1 MGTRIH
7 KSLRRQDITF
17 EDKDQALRDDVRRL
31 GAMVGDL
38 IREQSGEDLF
48 ELVEN
53 ARLRAIR
60 RREGNE
66 KPGEDLAS
74 LVKNLDPDLALQV
87 IRSFSTYFQI
97 VNTAE
102 KVHRIRRRREYLL
115 SVDQNQPGGLED
127 TFLKLKASG
136 MDIDGLQTLL
146 DSMLIEPVF
155 TAHPTEPTRRTILR
169 KEQNIVKHL
178 VDLLNP
184 TLTPQES
191 YAALQN
197 IRLLVTTGWQTDE
210 HPSEQMTVADELEH
224 VLFFVTDVL
233 YRTIPPFYEDIHEAV
248 NRIYGKEGKNLEL
261 PNIVK
266 FSSWVGGDMDGN
278 PNVNAKTIRDTLARQ
293 RSLILDLYYKECASI
308 SAKLSQSTDRATFGQ
323 GMLDKIEE
331 YRGIFPNAH
340 HAVPARHRD
349 MPYRVFLRLV
359 QQRLQST
366 YDDDIFPYEK
376 VSQFVADIELVAE
389 SLAFNKGKYAGLF
402 SVQRLLRRIHT
413 FGFHLVTLDVRQD
426 SHVHRRVIAECL
438 GEDDWL
444 DRSAEERT
452 ERIIEAIKTREGVP
466 MSLSTRARKTISV
479 FQAIAF
485 CRRKYGR
492 KSIGPF
498 IISMTQGADDILSV
512 LLLAQWG
519 ELHNRRGEVPL
530 DIAPLLETV
539 DDLHNG
545 SEILESLLGTELY
558 REHLL
563 RRRNRQTV
571 MIGYSDSNK
580 DGGLA
585 SARWALQTAQ
595 ETLVNKVE
603 SHDIELTLFHGRGG
617 TISRGG
623 SKTHVAVLGA
633 PPGTV
638 NGRLRVTE
646 QGEIIN
652 EKYGLRGIALRTLEQ
667 VTGSVA
673 LATALP
679 KHRGNDMPE
688 WHEMMDVIA
697 AESRRAYRKL
707 IYETPQFYEYFR
719 KATPI
724 DLIERMRIGSR
735 PSSRRSQSGIEDLR
749 AIPWVFSWSQARFVL
764 PGWFGLGTG
773 LARAA
778 EQFSDDAFREMFV
791 EWYFMRTL
799 TADAEMVLAK
809 SDLGISELY
818 SRLADDLHDQFFPII
833 VKEHELTRDLIL
845 EYSDHEA
852 LLEGDI
858 TLQRAIMLRNPYV
871 DPMSLMQVDLLS
883 RWRASNSEDE
893 DLFTALL
900 ASVNGIAQALQ
911 NTG

>member
-1 MGTRIH
+1 MGTGIE
-7 KSLRRQDITF
+7 KTLRRQDITF
-17 EDKDQALRDDVRRL
+17 EDKDQALRDDVRTL

-38 IREQSGEDLF
+38 IREQNGEELF

-53 ARLRAIR
+53 ARVRAIR
-60 RREGNE
+60 RREDNE
-66 KPGEDLAS
+66 KTGEELAK
-74 LVKNLDPDLALQV
+74 LVENLDPELALQL
-87 IRSFSTYFQI
+87 IRGFSTYFQM

-102 KVHRIRRRREYLL
+102 KVHRIRRRREYLRD
-115 SVDQNQPGGLED
+115 VDQNQPGGLEESL
-127 TFLKLKASG
+127 LKLKASG
-136 MDIDGLQTLL
+136 MDIDGLQALL

-169 KEQNIVKHL
+169 KEQDIVRHL

-184 TLTPQES
+184 TMTPQEAN
-191 YAALQN
+191 AALQN
-197 IRLLVTTGWQTDE
+197 IRLLVTTGWQTGE
-210 HPSEQMTVADELEH
+210 HPPERMTVADELEH

-233 YRTIPPFYEDIHEAV
+233 YRAIPPFYEDIRDAL
-248 NRIYGKEGKNLEL
+248 NRIYGDESKQVQL
-261 PNIVK
+261 PSLVN
-266 FSSWVGGDMDGN
+266 FASWVGGDMDGN
-278 PNVNAKTIRDTLARQ
+278 PNVNAKTIRATLARQ

-308 SAKLSQSTDRATFGQ
+308 SHKLSQSVDRADFTQ
-323 GMLDKIEE
+323 GMLDKIEQ
-331 YRGIFPNAH
+331 YREIFPKAY
-340 HAVPARHRD
+340 HAVPARHRE

-376 VSQFVADIELVAE
+376 VEQFITDIELIAE
-389 SLAFNKGKYAGLF
+389 SLSCNKGKHAGLF
-402 SVQRLLRRIHT
+402 AVQRLLRRIRT

-426 SHVHRRVIAECL
+426 SDVHRRVIAECL
-438 GEDDWL
+438 GDDEWL
-444 DRSAEERT
+444 ERPAEERT
-452 ERIIEAIKTREGVP
+452 KRIIDAITTREIPP
-466 MSLSTRARKTISV
+466 MTLSTMARKTLSV

-485 CRRKYGR
+485 CRRKYGK

-498 IISMTQGADDILSV
+498 IVSMTQGADDILSV

-519 ELHNRRGEVPL
+519 ELHNRRGDVPL
-530 DIAPLLETV
+530 DVAPLLETV
-539 DDLHNG
+539 DDLDNG
-545 SEILESLLGTELY
+545 PEILEILLSTKLY
-558 REHLL
+558 REHLAQ
-563 RRRNRQTV
+563 RGNRQTV

-585 SARWALQTAQ
+585 SARWALQNSQ
-595 ETLVNKVE
+595 EALVNAVE
-603 SHDIELTLFHGRGG
+603 SQDIELTLFHGRGG

-679 KHRGNDMPE
+679 THRGSDMPE

-697 AESRRAYRKL
+697 AESRRTYRKL
-707 IYETPQFYEYFR
+707 IYETPQFYDYFR

-724 DLIERMRIGSR
+724 DVIERMRIGSR
-735 PSSRRSQSGIEDLR
+735 PSARRSQSGIEDLR
-749 AIPWVFSWSQARFVL
+749 AIPWVFSWTQARFVL
-764 PGWFGLGTG
+764 PGWYGIGSG
-773 LARAA
+773 LAKAA
-778 EQFSDDAFREMFV
+778 KQFGDAPFREMFA
-791 EWYFMRTL
+791 EWYFLRSL

-809 SDLGISELY
+809 SDLGIAELY
-818 SRLADDLHDQFFPII
+818 SQLAGDLHDEFFPII
-833 VKEHELTRDLIL
+833 EKEYNLTQNLIL

-852 LLEGDI
+852 LLEGDV

-871 DPMSLMQVDLLS
+871 DPMSLIQVDLLS
-883 RWRASNSEDE
+883 RWRESNYEDE
-893 DLFTALL
+893 KLFAALL
-900 ASVNGIAQALQ
+900 ASVNGIAQGLQ